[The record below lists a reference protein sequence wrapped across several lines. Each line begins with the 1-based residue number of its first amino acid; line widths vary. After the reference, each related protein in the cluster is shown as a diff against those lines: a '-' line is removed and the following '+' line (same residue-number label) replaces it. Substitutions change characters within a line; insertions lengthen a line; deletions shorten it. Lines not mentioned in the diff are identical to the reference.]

1 MGLQR
6 EPVET
11 SYRKRKDEAEDVL
24 PSGAPRS
31 TSPPLRADSRIVV
44 PCTWLTGYESSS
56 EYDAAPALF
65 LPFDGV
71 GARHPGM
78 THDAGALGVGA
89 GIPPGILFRTAY
101 RNKTCCKGPR
111 DKR

>member
-1 MGLQR
+1 MTCQPIIYVNEILGDTASFISIDR
-6 EPVET
+6 
-11 SYRKRKDEAEDVL
+11 
-24 PSGAPRS
+24 
-31 TSPPLRADSRIVV
+31 
-44 PCTWLTGYESSS
+44 S